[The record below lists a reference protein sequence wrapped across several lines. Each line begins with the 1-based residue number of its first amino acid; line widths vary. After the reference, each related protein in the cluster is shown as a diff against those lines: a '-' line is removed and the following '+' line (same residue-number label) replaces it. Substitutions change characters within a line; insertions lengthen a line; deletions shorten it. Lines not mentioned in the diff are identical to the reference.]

1 MEYLTWQNISLAVT
15 GFITVASVIVR
26 LTPYETEN
34 KWLFKFVAFMELISF
49 NTKPIIK
56 KQDL

>member
-15 GFITVASVIVR
+15 GFITVASVIVK
-26 LTPYETEN
+26 LTPTETDD
-34 KWLFKFVAFMELISF
+34 KWLFKFVSFMELISF

-56 KQDL
+56 K